1 MKIESVNVTVFQYP
15 TRRVSDSAGH
25 SHPGAESMAKMA
37 MLTITADDGAQGF
50 SFAPPEVV
58 RPFVVNTFFRKVL
71 VGQDPFN
78 RERIWQDLNHWQ
90 RGSAHQLTERALS
103 FVEQALWDLIG
114 RSLKMPVYKLLGGYR
129 DTVPAYGSTMC
140 GDDLPG
146 GLSTP
151 EEYAAFA
158 EKLVARGY
166 KAIKMHTWMPPIS
179 FAPNPKMDIK
189 ACAAV
194 REAVGPDIDLMIDG
208 YHWYSRAEALWIGKE
223 LEKLN
228 FAWFEE
234 PMEEDSMSSYAW
246 LAENL
251 SIPIVGPESF
261 GGKHHMRAEWVKAG
275 ACDIL
280 RAGANGVGGIT
291 PTMKVAAL
299 AESFGMDCEV
309 HGNGAASLAVVGAIR
324 NCRWYERGLLHP
336 FLDYDEPA
344 AYLNS
349 IVDPMDDQGFV
360 HLSQRPGLG
369 EDINFAY
376 IEANTVSHD

>member
-1 MKIESVNVTVFQYP
+1 
-15 TRRVSDSAGH
+15 
-25 SHPGAESMAKMA
+25 
-37 MLTITADDGAQGF
+37 
-50 SFAPPEVV
+50 
-58 RPFVVNTFFRKVL
+58 
-71 VGQDPFN
+71 
-78 RERIWQDLNHWQ
+78 
-90 RGSAHQLTERALS
+90 
-103 FVEQALWDLIG
+103 
-114 RSLKMPVYKLLGGYR
+114 
-129 DTVPAYGSTMC
+129 
-140 GDDLPG
+140 
-146 GLSTP
+146 
-151 EEYAAFA
+151 
-158 EKLVARGY
+158 
-166 KAIKMHTWMPPIS
+166 
-179 FAPNPKMDIK
+179 
-189 ACAAV
+189 
-194 REAVGPDIDLMIDG
+194 PDIDLMIDG

-349 IVDPMDDQGFV
+349 
-360 HLSQRPGLG
+360 
-369 EDINFAY
+369 
-376 IEANTVSHD
+376 